1 MSIDAAP
8 GRPKQA
14 NGPLGGQRGHEV
26 PSVGVVLNTALNRF
40 KQASVALWQ
49 QGTRYQTRRSS

>member
-1 MSIDAAP
+1 MSAAP

-26 PSVGVVLNTALNRF
+26 PNVGAT
-40 KQASVALWQ
+40 S
-49 QGTRYQTRRSS
+49 